1 MMQTNTQIEILLVE
15 DSPSDTVLTR
25 EALREA
31 KILNSLHTVPDGV
44 EALSFLQRTGVYAG
58 SPRPDLIL
66 LDLNMPRMDGRE
78 LLALIKHDDD
88 LRRIPTIVLTT
99 SAAESDVLRSYDL
112 HANCYITKPIQFD
125 DFVNAV
131 KSIGEFWFS
140 VVRLPRN
147 VND

>member
-31 KILNSLHTVPDGV
+31 RILNILHTVPDGV

-78 LLALIKHDDD
+78 LLAIIKHDDD

-140 VVRLPRN
+140 VVRLPRH